1 MESLQLQNKSD
12 TANESLSLDEIKE
25 DLKDV
30 KSEISEPEKEDMD
43 KIQENEKM
51 RLNKVHEAILNS
63 DISDKTNWKYKNLRD
78 IINDEISETEK
89 IKLLV
94 KTIHE
99 MNNKIHLN
107 LWENKTE
114 TISFYCGNRAWFFN

>member
-63 DISDKTNWKYKNLRD
+63 DISNKTN
-78 IINDEISETEK
+78 
-89 IKLLV
+89 
-94 KTIHE
+94 
-99 MNNKIHLN
+99 
-107 LWENKTE
+107 
-114 TISFYCGNRAWFFN
+114 